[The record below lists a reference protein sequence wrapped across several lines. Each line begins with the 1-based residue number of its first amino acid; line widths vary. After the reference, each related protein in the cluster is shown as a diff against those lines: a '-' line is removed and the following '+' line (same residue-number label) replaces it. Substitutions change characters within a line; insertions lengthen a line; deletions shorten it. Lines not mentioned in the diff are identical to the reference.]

1 MSEFKVT
8 IEQVKVFPHPNA
20 DRLELAQVGLYRSV
34 IAKGQFEDGDYAL
47 YIPEQAVLPPELIE
61 ELGLTGKLAG
71 SEKNRVKAVRLRGEL
86 SQGIVCRP
94 KAANLVWD
102 CACETGVGEGCQGC
116 AAYAGDCLT
125 DFADQLGITKWVP
138 QVPESM
144 AGEVEAAPNLLRWA
158 DIENIKRYPDMFAP
172 GEEVVATE
180 KVHGVCFLL
189 TYDVAEGA
197 VWMSSKGMGGK
208 NLAFKESDTNLYWRA
223 AKKCKLPLLAAALAD
238 RFDAER
244 IGLYGEVYGN
254 GVQDLHYGADASQ
267 DGTLG
272 FALFDVAIQPAHGAQ
287 EFLDANLWDGAVE
300 RAANQ
305 AALTRVPLAPVL
317 YRGPYDYELLAKM
330 AEGKETVS
338 GQELHLREGLVVR
351 PAYEARSE
359 LTGGRKIAKFVSEAY
374 ILRGGPATEYE

>member
-34 IAKGQFEDGDYAL
+34 IAKGQFVDGDYAL

-138 QVPESM
+138 PIPVGM
-144 AGEVEAAPNLLRWA
+144 AGDVEAAPNLLRWI

-172 GEEVVATE
+172 DELVVATE
-180 KVHGVCFLL
+180 KIHGSCFLL
-189 TYDVAEGA
+189 TYEVAGDA
-197 VWMSSKGMGGK
+197 VWVSSKGMGGK
-208 NLAFKESDTNLYWRA
+208 SLALKESATNLYWRA
-223 AKKCKLPLLAAALAD
+223 AKKYKLPLLAAALAD
-238 RFDAER
+238 MFGAAR

-267 DGTLG
+267 DSTLG
-272 FALFDVAIQPAHGAQ
+272 FALFDVAIQPALGTPM
-287 EFLDANLWDGAVE
+287 FLDAEVWDLAVE
-300 RAANQ
+300 AEVNRIGIPP
-305 AALTRVPLAPVL
+305 VPVVPVL
-317 YRGPYDYELLAKM
+317 YRGPYDYDTMAKL
-330 AEGKETVS
+330 AEGTELVS
-338 GQELHLREGLVVR
+338 GSGLHLREGLVVR
-351 PAYEARSE
+351 PAAERRSD
-359 LTGGRKIAKFVSEAY
+359 LTGGRAIAKFVSDSY
-374 ILRGGPATEYE
+374 LTRGGPATEYE